1 MRKKRLVYAKNIF
14 PGIIIHT
21 ARPQRLASTKIC
33 SKGNATNVYWNFV
46 THNIQFDIHSYLQT
60 LNVTL
65 EQNARNPYPSQRMS
79 IIPIKDNRAFVQL
92 SYYWRQYNVG
102 NKILMVIQDAAAL

>member
-1 MRKKRLVYAKNIF
+1 MRKRRLAYAKNIF

-46 THNIQFDIHSYLQT
+46 THNIQFDIHS
-60 LNVTL
+60 
-65 EQNARNPYPSQRMS
+65 
-79 IIPIKDNRAFVQL
+79 
-92 SYYWRQYNVG
+92 
-102 NKILMVIQDAAAL
+102 

>member
-1 MRKKRLVYAKNIF
+1 MRKRRLAYAKNIF

-60 LNVTL
+60 L
-65 EQNARNPYPSQRMS
+65 YPSQRMS

>member
-1 MRKKRLVYAKNIF
+1 MLKRRLAYAKYIF

-46 THNIQFDIHSYLQT
+46 THNIQFGIHSYLQP

>member
-1 MRKKRLVYAKNIF
+1 MRKRRLAYAKNIF

-60 LNVTL
+60 LN
-65 EQNARNPYPSQRMS
+65 PYPSHQMS

-102 NKILMVIQDAAAL
+102 NKILMVIKDAAAL

>member
-1 MRKKRLVYAKNIF
+1 MRKRRLAYAKNIF

-21 ARPQRLASTKIC
+21 ARLQRLASAKIC
-33 SKGNATNVYWNFV
+33 IKGNATNVYSNFI

-60 LNVTL
+60 L
-65 EQNARNPYPSQRMS
+65 YPSHQMS

-102 NKILMVIQDAAAL
+102 NKILMVIKDAAAL

>member
-1 MRKKRLVYAKNIF
+1 MQEF
-14 PGIIIHT
+14 GT
-21 ARPQRLASTKIC
+21 
-33 SKGNATNVYWNFV
+33 
-46 THNIQFDIHSYLQT
+46 QT
-60 LNVTL
+60 NVTL
-65 EQNARNPYPSQRMS
+65 EQNARNPYPNQRMS

>member
-1 MRKKRLVYAKNIF
+1 MRKRWLAYAKNIF
-14 PGIIIHT
+14 PGIIIKT
-21 ARPQRLASTKIC
+21 CI
-33 SKGNATNVYWNFV
+33 KGNATNVYSNFI

-102 NKILMVIQDAAAL
+102 NKILMVIKDAAAL

>member
-1 MRKKRLVYAKNIF
+1 MRKRRLAYAKKIF
-14 PGIIIHT
+14 PGIIIYT

-33 SKGNATNVYWNFV
+33 SKGNATNVHWNFV